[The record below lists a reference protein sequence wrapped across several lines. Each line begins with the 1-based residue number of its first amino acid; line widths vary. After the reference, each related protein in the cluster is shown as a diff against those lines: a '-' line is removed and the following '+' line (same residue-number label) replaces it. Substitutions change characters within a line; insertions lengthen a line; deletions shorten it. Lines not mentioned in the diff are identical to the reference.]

1 VPEEPISRD
10 RHAIEQEIA
19 NVGVRI
25 AQLCDSLRS
34 GETAEQLGDVP
45 SKLRGAADE
54 LSRLADDL
62 AEVWPAPSAHATA
75 TPQVPAG

>member
-1 VPEEPISRD
+1 MTKEPPD

-19 NVGVRI
+19 TIGVRI
-25 AQLCDSLRS
+25 APLCDSLRS

-45 SKLRGAADE
+45 SNLRKAANE

-62 AEVWPAPSAHATA
+62 AEVWPAPDAH
-75 TPQVPAG
+75 V